1 MNCELRTKLSRLAGF
16 LLVWAVILF
25 ALAAAVYG
33 TAGDGDLL
41 AREMRRHAPPETTGL
56 PETEY
61 TGVGRMT
68 AGYLTGREETFQY
81 VFSDA
86 EGRRFVCFQPH
97 EAAHMADCRGLIG
110 LAGRLRWIAAAAAL
124 LPAAAGAVLRL
135 RRDFTGGMLAGLCG
149 AAAVFTGI
157 TVWALADFDGLFV
170 TFHRLAFTNDGWL
183 LDPRTDLLIR
193 LMPVNF
199 FITLGTRI
207 LGWVLITGP
216 VLLGTAKLFQN
227 GKAERQRNA

>member
-1 MNCELRTKLSRLAGF
+1 MNYELRTKLSRLAGF

-124 LPAAAGAVLRL
+124 LPAAAGAVLRR

-193 LMPVNF
+193 LMPTGL
-199 FITLGTRI
+199 FIALAVKIMVWTAAAALM
-207 LGWVLITGP
+207 LLAAAVLIR
-216 VLLGTAKLFQN
+216 N
-227 GKAERQRNA
+227 CKAERQRNA

>member
-1 MNCELRTKLSRLAGF
+1 MNYELRTKLSRLAGF

-124 LPAAAGAVLRL
+124 LPAAAGAVLR
-135 RRDFTGGMLAGLCG
+135 RRRPFAGGMLAGLCG

-199 FITLGTRI
+199 FVTLGAGI
-207 LGWVLITGP
+207 LVWVLIAGL
-216 VLLGTAKLFQN
+216 VLLGAAKIVQN
-227 GKAERQRNA
+227 CKMKRQRNA

>member
-1 MNCELRTKLSRLAGF
+1 MNYELRTKLSRLAGF

-124 LPAAAGAVLRL
+124 LSAAAGAVLRL

-157 TVWALADFDGLFV
+157 TVWSLADFDGLFV

-199 FITLGTRI
+199 FVTLGTGI